1 MRIVVDAMG
10 SDNRPGPD
18 VAGAV
23 AAAREWGDQI
33 FLVGP
38 EEMVR
43 AELSRHNAT
52 GLPITVVHAP
62 EVIEMH
68 EHSAAVKSKKESSI
82 RVGMHLVRDGQADA
96 FVSAGNTTAVLA
108 SAIFDL
114 GRIRGIKR
122 PALATIYPVAPNPV
136 LLIDNG
142 ATADCTPEYL
152 VQFAHMGAAYAEHVW
167 NIPNPRVGLVS
178 NGEEADK
185 GNMLVRDVYPLLA
198 ASGLNFVGNVEPKEV
213 SRGAADVALVDGFTG
228 NVMLKT
234 TEAVASFLLR
244 FLRQELTGGAL
255 NKAALV
261 LMVPGLLAMLPGL
274 VLMLPSLRRV
284 ARRLD
289 YAEYGGALLMGVD
302 GIVIVGHGRS
312 NAKAVK
318 NAVARARQAVE
329 CNVLEALRQVAQTAS
344 GGQNGA

>member
-1 MRIVVDAMG
+1 MRIVLDAMG
-10 SDNRPGPD
+10 SDSHPAPD

-23 AAAREWGDQI
+23 AAAREWGDEI
-33 FLVGP
+33 ILVGR
-38 EEMVR
+38 EDVIR
-43 AELSRHNAT
+43 TELTKHDTVNLS
-52 GLPITVVHAP
+52 LTVVHAP

-68 EHSAAVKSKKESSI
+68 EHTEAVKRKRESSI
-82 RVGMHLVRDGQADA
+82 RVGMRMVREGQADA

-136 LLIDNG
+136 LLLDNG
-142 ATADCTPEYL
+142 ATADCKPEYL
-152 VQFAHMGAAYAEHVW
+152 MQFARMGVAYAEHVW
-167 NIPNPRVGLVS
+167 HIANPRLGLVS

-185 GNMLVRDVYPLLA
+185 GNMLVRDTYSLLA
-198 ASGLNFVGNVEPKEV
+198 ESDINFVGNVEPKEV
-213 SRGAADVALVDGFTG
+213 TRGVADVVLTDGFTG
-228 NVMLKT
+228 NVMVKS
-234 TEAVASFLLR
+234 TEAVASFMMR
-244 FLRQELTGGAL
+244 FLKRELTGGVRNKLAL
-255 NKAALV
+255 IL
-261 LMVPGLLAMLPGL
+261 LIPGIIAMLPGL
-274 VLMLPSLRRV
+274 ALLSPSLRRV

-318 NAVARARQAVE
+318 SAIRQARMAVQGG
-329 CNVLEALRQVAQTAS
+329 VLDVLRAGAKEAA
-344 GGQNGA
+344 GGGAEA